1 VTQPAYGHIGVICGG
16 TSNEAEVSKRSGSGV
31 LAALHRLGHS
41 ASLIDPVTPH
51 ALFDC
56 DTAFIALHGPG
67 GEDGTIQ
74 GFFETIGTPY
84 TGSRTRACAI
94 TMNKRVTNHLLR
106 QAQLPCPDTLT
117 IDSVPP
123 GPVVIKPESEG
134 SSLGVS
140 IVDQAA
146 NIPKIYHRVLAEFGS
161 VMIEPYIP
169 GTEITV
175 SLLEKNSN
183 FIPLPILELQP
194 VQHQFYNYEA
204 KYTAGATQFIL
215 PTNLPDQVTHQCQAI
230 AQTAFTSLGCRG
242 FARVDMRVTPNNTP
256 YILEVNSIPGLTELS
271 DLPAQAK
278 HAGIDYDEL
287 IHIMLQSAHVTP

>member
-1 VTQPAYGHIGVICGG
+1 MSTDQYGHIGVICGG
-16 TSNEAEVSKRSGSGV
+16 TSHEADISKRSGQGV
-31 LAALHRLGHS
+31 FDALHRLGYS
-41 ASLIDPVTPH
+41 ASIIDPVNHHT
-51 ALFDC
+51 LLDC

-84 TGSRTRACAI
+84 TGSRTRACAV
-94 TMNKRVTNHLLR
+94 TMNKRVTNTLLR
-106 QAQLPCPDTLT
+106 QTNLPCPTALRIEDTP
-117 IDSVPP
+117 S

-134 SSLGVS
+134 SSFGVY
-140 IVDQAA
+140 IVDQATD
-146 NIPKIYHRVLAEFGS
+146 IPDIYHRVLAEFGS
-161 VMIEPYIP
+161 AMIEPYIP

-175 SLLEKNSN
+175 SLLEKNGH

-194 VQHQFYNYEA
+194 VQHRFYNYEA

-215 PTNLPDQVTHQCQAI
+215 PANLPERVTHQCQAI
-230 AQTAFTSLGCRG
+230 AQTAFTTLGCRG
-242 FARVDMRVTPNNTP
+242 FARVDMRVTPDNTP